1 MAKKISTTQKT
12 KKEISFT
19 KGECEFLKE
28 FADILLVRYPKIK
41 KKLKNV
47 KAHEKKML
55 EDHSKKLEVVI
66 ELMHKDPQ
74 SFFVDIKKENLA
86 VYLDFFL
93 AMFFETELKNT
104 RMRKPILQKFI
115 DRVLPFL
122 PPQQVL
128 PTKTPRKKKSK

>member
-19 KGECEFLKE
+19 KGECKFLKE

-55 EDHSKKLEVVI
+55 EEHSKKLEVVI
-66 ELMHKDPQ
+66 ELMHTDPQ
-74 SFFVDIKKENLA
+74 TFFVDIKKENLA
-86 VYLDFFL
+86 AYLDFFL
-93 AMFFETELKNT
+93 GMYFETELKYK

-115 DRVLPFL
+115 DSVLPFL
-122 PPQQVL
+122 PPQQDL
-128 PTKTPRKKKSK
+128 PIKSPRKKKGK